1 MKQRRGDDRA
11 SNVRMG
17 ATRHTFD
24 SADYEETN
32 TMEQTKKM
40 QPVRRRIPLVRVAA
54 ATMGLFSVSALLLA
68 PDTAHAASNH
78 ATAGIVVS
86 TAKNSQF
93 GTILVSGRA
102 LYTLTPS
109 STACGTKCLK
119 IWPALMLPKGTTKA
133 IAGSGVNA
141 AKLGTVKRANGA
153 LQVTYGGKALY
164 WFYKD
169 SAGKVKGNLTDTWG
183 KWTVVVTKKAAGG
196 GGTTTTSPGGGGVGF

>member
-1 MKQRRGDDRA
+1 MEQMKQYRA
-11 SNVRMG
+11 
-17 ATRHTFD
+17 TT
-24 SADYEETN
+24 
-32 TMEQTKKM
+32 
-40 QPVRRRIPLVRVAA
+40 RRIPLVRVATA
-54 ATMGLFSVSALLLA
+54 AMAFFTLSSLLLA
-68 PDTAHAASNH
+68 PGTARGASSH

-86 TAKNSQF
+86 AAKNSQF
-93 GTILVSGRA
+93 GTILVSGKA

-119 IWPALMLPKGTTKA
+119 IWPELLLPKGATKA
-133 IAGSGVNA
+133 VAGSGVNG

-169 SAGKVKGNLTDTWG
+169 TAGQVKGNLTDTWG
-183 KWTVVVTKKAAGG
+183 KWSVVVTKKATASGG